1 MPKDKDGFITVENK
15 PRPKWQTTSKRTGT
29 YEASFVAGGI
39 AAADRTYQR
48 SKSVGRFTTTHQNL
62 VDATGK
68 VLDTRVQTE
77 RTSRRHIHYGTD
89 GKVHTPSHIPTM
101 DGESKSGPL
110 RSTAV
115 RTYDKKK

>member
-1 MPKDKDGFITVENK
+1 MPKDKDGFTIIENK
-15 PRPKWQTTSKRTGT
+15 PRPKWQTTSTRTGT

-39 AAADRTYQR
+39 AASDRTYQR

-62 VDATGK
+62 VDSTGT
-68 VLDTRVQTE
+68 VLNTRVQTE
-77 RTSRRHIHYGTD
+77 RTSRRHIHYDKSGN
-89 GKVHTPSHIPTM
+89 VHTPAHTPTM
-101 DGESKSGPL
+101 DGASKSGPL